1 MMESEDDSSS
11 NLFHSD
17 LVEELPESIID
28 SLRRIELK
36 GRVRLA
42 ASGDIDSRNRYGETW
57 LVLADEQLLVF
68 EPAVSSDPI
77 IRVPVRDLRKV
88 ELRRYVGNNA
98 LIAKTRDREFELLR
112 FTNTLRPRFEALK
125 KRLEAILNLSWSPAL
140 RETQLTEREFKA
152 QRRCPKCGRVIPPW
166 MSTCPVCMSKRKVI
180 FRLLGYVRP
189 HMPLAILGFALTVFF
204 TFLNL
209 LPPYLMKVLIDDA
222 IGNANLTLLVWLT
235 VSLAGIYLLRAL
247 TAAGRSYL
255 LGKLGQRIMYD
266 LRRRLYEHLQVLSLS
281 FYDKNETGRIMSRV
295 MSDTERV
302 QFFITWGIQQFIMD
316 TLILIFVTVI
326 LFTMNWQL
334 AIIVLMPTPVLIIGT
349 RLFSKKIHN
358 VYHKAWRRWADL
370 SAILAD
376 TVPGVTVVKAFSQER
391 KEISKFNRKTRELY
405 EVNVKISFLE
415 GIFFPLVGFVMT
427 LGAVSVW
434 WFGGRQILSGELTLG
449 VLTAFISYT
458 WSFYEPVGRLSNMS
472 SILMRATT
480 SAERIFEVL
489 DTRPEVHDSST
500 AVSLPPLK
508 GHIKFHNVSFAYESG
523 ETVLRNINLEIK
535 PGQKIG
541 LVGPSGAGK
550 TTLAKL
556 ILRFYDPTEGK
567 ITIDGYDLREVKQ
580 ESLRRQIGIVLQEP
594 FLFKGSIA
602 ENIAY
607 GNPRA
612 PPEKIIEAAKAA
624 NIHDFILSLPEA
636 YDTDVGERGH
646 RLSGGEKQRVSIAR
660 ALLRDPRILILDEAT
675 SSVDTATESLI
686 QQALE
691 RLMENRTSII
701 IAHRLSTLRNSDKIV
716 VIDNG
721 EIIEEGTHEELLRL
735 GGLYSRLCRMQAA
748 LTVIAER

>member
-1 MMESEDDSSS
+1 MIESDDDSSILLS
-11 NLFHSD
+11 NDS
-17 LVEELPESIID
+17 VEELPESIKETL
-28 SLRRIELK
+28 SRIGLNK
-36 GRVRLA
+36 RIRAV
-42 ASGDIDSRNRYGETW
+42 
-57 LVLADEQLLVF
+57 
-68 EPAVSSDPI
+68 VSSDITPRNTYGKTWLILTDEQILVFDPEASNDPI
-77 IRVPVRDLRKV
+77 AKVALGDIKDVEIRK
-88 ELRRYVGNNA
+88 YVGNNA
-98 LIAKTRDREFELLR
+98 FIIKTQKDEMEIVR
-112 FTNTLRPRFEALK
+112 FTNTLRPKFEDLKRRFE
-125 KRLEAILNLSWSPAL
+125 NLYRVSWRWSSKEP
-140 RETQLTEREFKA
+140 RIKEGPVET

-180 FRLLGYVRP
+180 FRLLDHVKP
-189 HMPLAILGFALTVFF
+189 HLPLAIFGFTLTVCF

-209 LPPYLMKVLIDDA
+209 LPPYLMKILIDDA
-222 IGNANLTLLVWLT
+222 IGNANLTLLLWLT
-235 VSLAGIYLLRAL
+235 LGLVFIYLSRAL

-255 LGKLGQRIMYD
+255 LGKLGQKIMVD
-266 LRRRLYEHLQVLSLS
+266 LRRKLYEHLQVLSLS

-302 QFFITWGIQQFIMD
+302 QFFLTWGIQQFFMD
-316 TLILIFVTVI
+316 IATLIFVAVI

-334 AIIVLMPTPVLIIGT
+334 ALIVLTPTPILVIGT
-349 RLFSKKIHN
+349 KIFSKKIHGI
-358 VYHKAWRRWADL
+358 YHKAWRKWADL

-391 KEISKFNRKTRELY
+391 KEIDRFNRKTHELY
-405 EVNVKISFLE
+405 DVNVRISFLE
-415 GIFFPLVGFVMT
+415 GLFFPLIGFIMT

-434 WFGGRQILSGELTLG
+434 WFGGRQILSGLLTLG
-449 VLTAFISYT
+449 ELTAFISYT

-472 SILMRATT
+472 SVILRAAT

-489 DTRPEVHDSST
+489 DTRPEVHDSPN
-500 AVSLPPLK
+500 AISLPPLK
-508 GHIKFHNVSFAYESG
+508 GHIQFHNVSFAYESG
-523 ETVLRNINLEIK
+523 EVVLKNINLEIK

-580 ESLRRQIGIVLQEP
+580 ESLRKQIGIVLQEP

-607 GNPRA
+607 GNPGA

-660 ALLRDPRILILDEAT
+660 ALLRDPKILILDEAT

-701 IAHRLSTLRNSDKIV
+701 IAHRLSTLRNADKIV
-716 VIDNG
+716 VIDHG
-721 EIIEEGTHEELLRL
+721 EIIEEGTHEELIRL

-748 LTVIAER
+748 LAVISNE

>member
-1 MMESEDDSSS
+1 MIESENDSSS
-11 NLFHSD
+11 ILFHKD
-17 LVEELPESIID
+17 LVEEIPESIER
-28 SLRRIELK
+28 SLKSLDLK
-36 GRVRLA
+36 ERVRVA
-42 ASGDIDSRNRYGETW
+42 VFSDITSKNTYGKTW
-57 LVLADEQLLVF
+57 LIIAGEQLLVYDP
-68 EPAVSSDPI
+68 EVSSNPR
-77 IRVPVRDLRKV
+77 IRIFLRDISDVEIRK
-88 ELRRYVGNNA
+88 YIGNNA
-98 LIAKTRDREFELLR
+98 FIIKTQKGELELTR
-112 FTNTLRPRFEALK
+112 FTNTLKPKFEYLK
-125 KRLEAILNLSWSPAL
+125 KRLETFFNSSWRPPKKEIYMKKDPIES
-140 RETQLTEREFKA
+140 

-166 MSTCPVCMSKRKVI
+166 MSTCPYCMSKRKVI
-180 FRLLGYVRP
+180 SRLLGYVKP
-189 HMPLAILGFALTVFF
+189 HLPLAISGFALTVCF

-209 LPPYLMKVLIDDA
+209 LPPYLMKILIDDA

-235 VSLAGIYLLRAL
+235 ISLVIIYLLRAL
-247 TAAGRSYL
+247 TAAGRGYL
-255 LGKLGQRIMYD
+255 LGKLGQKIMVD
-266 LRRRLYEHLQVLSLS
+266 LRRRLYEHLQVLSLR

-302 QFFITWGIQQFIMD
+302 QYFLTWGIQQFFMDIM
-316 TLILIFVTVI
+316 ILVFVAII
-326 LFTMNWQL
+326 LFTMSWQL
-334 AIIVLMPTPVLIIGT
+334 AIIVLMPTSILIIGT
-349 RLFSKKIHN
+349 KIFSKKIRS

-376 TVPGVTVVKAFSQER
+376 TIPGVAVVKAFSQER
-391 KEISKFNRKTRELY
+391 KEISKFNRKTHELY
-405 EVNVKISFLE
+405 EVNVKISLLE
-415 GIFFPLVGFVMT
+415 GIFFPLIGFVMT

-434 WFGGRQILSGELTLG
+434 WFGGKQILSGTLTLG

-458 WSFYEPVGRLSNMS
+458 WRFYEPVGRLSNMS
-472 SILMRATT
+472 SVLLRATT

-489 DTRPEVHDSST
+489 DTRPDVHDSPN
-500 AVSLPPLK
+500 AISLPQLK
-508 GHIKFHNVSFAYESG
+508 GHIIFHNVSFAYENG

-535 PGQKIG
+535 PGQKVG

-580 ESLRRQIGIVLQEP
+580 GSLRKQIGIVLQEP

-607 GNPRA
+607 GNPLA

-624 NIHDFILSLPEA
+624 NIHDFIISLPEA

-646 RLSGGEKQRVSIAR
+646 RLSGGEKQRISIAR
-660 ALLRDPRILILDEAT
+660 ALLRDPKILILDEAT

-686 QQALE
+686 QEALE

-701 IAHRLSTLRNSDKIV
+701 IAHRLSTLRNADKIV
-716 VIDNG
+716 VIDHG
-721 EIIEEGTHEELLRL
+721 EIVEEGSHEELIRL
-735 GGLYSRLCRMQAA
+735 GGLYSRLCRMQTA
-748 LTVIAER
+748 LAMIADR

>member
-1 MMESEDDSSS
+1 MITDG
-11 NLFHSD
+11 H
-17 LVEELPESIID
+17 
-28 SLRRIELK
+28 
-36 GRVRLA
+36 
-42 ASGDIDSRNRYGETW
+42 
-57 LVLADEQLLVF
+57 LLVYDP
-68 EPAVSSDPI
+68 EVSSDPA
-77 IRVPVRDLRKV
+77 IRISINEIRKV
-88 ELRRYVGNNA
+88 EIRKYVGNNA
-98 LIAKTRDREFELLR
+98 LIVETQNGEAEAIR
-112 FTNTLRPRFEALK
+112 FTNTLRPKFESLK
-125 KRLEAILNLSWSPAL
+125 KRLERLFNLSWRSTT
-140 RETQLTEREFKA
+140 RENSMREVSFEN

-180 FRLLGYVRP
+180 SRLLGYVKP
-189 HMPLAILGFALTVFF
+189 HLHLAILGFTLAVGF

-209 LPPYLMKVLIDDA
+209 LPPYLMKILIDDA

-235 VSLAGIYLLRAL
+235 VSLAVIYLLRAL
-247 TAAGRSYL
+247 AAAGRSYL
-255 LGKLGQRIMYD
+255 LGKLGQRIMVD
-266 LRRRLYEHLQVLSLS
+266 LRRKLYEHLQVLSLS

-302 QFFITWGIQQFIMD
+302 QFFLTWGIQQFFMD
-316 TLILIFVTVI
+316 ILILIFVAVI

-334 AIIVLMPTPVLIIGT
+334 AIIVLTPTPILVIGT
-349 RLFSKKIHN
+349 KLFSKKIHN

-370 SAILAD
+370 STILAD

-391 KEISKFNRKTRELY
+391 KEINKFNRKTHELY
-405 EVNVKISFLE
+405 EVNVKISFME

-434 WFGGRQILSGELTLG
+434 WFGGRQILSGTLTLG

-472 SILMRATT
+472 SVLLRATT

-489 DTRPEVHDSST
+489 DTRPEVHDSPN

-607 GNPRA
+607 GNPGA

-660 ALLRDPRILILDEAT
+660 ALLRDPKILILDEAT

-701 IAHRLSTLRNSDKIV
+701 IAHRLSTLRNADKIV
-716 VIDNG
+716 VIDHG
-721 EIIEEGTHEELLRL
+721 EIIEEGTHEELIRL

-748 LTVIAER
+748 LTVIAAE

>member
-1 MMESEDDSSS
+1 MIESENDSSS
-11 NLFHSD
+11 ILFHKD
-17 LVEELPESIID
+17 LVEEIPESIER
-28 SLRRIELK
+28 SLKSLDLK
-36 GRVRLA
+36 ERVRVA
-42 ASGDIDSRNRYGETW
+42 VFSDITSKNTYGKTW
-57 LVLADEQLLVF
+57 LIIAGEQLLVYDP
-68 EPAVSSDPI
+68 EVSSNPR
-77 IRVPVRDLRKV
+77 IRIFLRDISDVEIRK
-88 ELRRYVGNNA
+88 YIGNNA
-98 LIAKTRDREFELLR
+98 FIVKTQKGELELTR
-112 FTNTLRPRFEALK
+112 FTNTLKPKFECLK
-125 KRLEAILNLSWSPAL
+125 KRLETFFNSSWRSP
-140 RETQLTEREFKA
+140 EKEIYMKKDPIES

-166 MSTCPVCMSKRKVI
+166 MSTCPYCMSKRKVI
-180 FRLLGYVRP
+180 SRLLGYVKP
-189 HMPLAILGFALTVFF
+189 HLPLAISGFALTVCF

-209 LPPYLMKVLIDDA
+209 LPPYLMKILIDDA

-235 VSLAGIYLLRAL
+235 ISLVIIYLLRAL
-247 TAAGRSYL
+247 TAAGRGYL
-255 LGKLGQRIMYD
+255 LGKLGQKIMVD
-266 LRRRLYEHLQVLSLS
+266 LRRRLYEHLQVLSLR

-302 QFFITWGIQQFIMD
+302 QYFLTWGIQQFFMDIM
-316 TLILIFVTVI
+316 ILVFVAII
-326 LFTMNWQL
+326 LFTMSWQL
-334 AIIVLMPTPVLIIGT
+334 AIIVLMPTSILIIGT
-349 RLFSKKIHN
+349 KIFSKKIRS

-376 TVPGVTVVKAFSQER
+376 TIPGVAVVKAFSQER
-391 KEISKFNRKTRELY
+391 KEISKFNRKTHELY
-405 EVNVKISFLE
+405 EVNVKISLLE
-415 GIFFPLVGFVMT
+415 GIFFPLIGFVMT

-434 WFGGRQILSGELTLG
+434 WFGGKQILSGTLTLG

-458 WSFYEPVGRLSNMS
+458 WRFYEPVGRLSNMS
-472 SILMRATT
+472 SVLLRATT

-489 DTRPEVHDSST
+489 DTRPDVHDSPN
-500 AVSLPPLK
+500 AISLPQLK
-508 GHIKFHNVSFAYESG
+508 GHIIFHNVSFAYENG

-535 PGQKIG
+535 PGQKVG

-580 ESLRRQIGIVLQEP
+580 GSLRKQIGIVLQEP

-607 GNPRA
+607 GNPLA

-624 NIHDFILSLPEA
+624 NIHDFIISLPEA

-646 RLSGGEKQRVSIAR
+646 RLSGGEKQRISIAR
-660 ALLRDPRILILDEAT
+660 ALLRDPKILILDEAT

-686 QQALE
+686 QEALE

-701 IAHRLSTLRNSDKIV
+701 IAHRLSTLRNADKIV
-716 VIDNG
+716 VIDHG
-721 EIIEEGTHEELLRL
+721 EIVEEGSHEELIRL
-735 GGLYSRLCRMQAA
+735 GGLYSRLCRMQTA
-748 LTVIAER
+748 LAMIANR